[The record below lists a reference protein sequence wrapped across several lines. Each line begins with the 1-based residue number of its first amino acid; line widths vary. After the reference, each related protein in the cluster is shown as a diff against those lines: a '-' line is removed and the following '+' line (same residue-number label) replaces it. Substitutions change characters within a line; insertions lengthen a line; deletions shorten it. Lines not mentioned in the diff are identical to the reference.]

1 MADRSSSQRVPPTT
15 VRRLSAYYR
24 ALGVL
29 RDQGVL
35 HVSSKDLSDLAGST
49 APQVRRD
56 LAYFGS
62 FGTRG
67 VGYSVTS
74 LCARLA
80 SILGIDRYW
89 PLGLVGAGHLGQ
101 ALLAYQGFQGPEY
114 EIAAA
119 FDVDSTKIGTIANDI
134 RISDFADFKTEARRL
149 ELAIV
154 MVAVPADA
162 AQTVVDQIVAADIRA
177 ILNFAPVR
185 LRVPSR
191 VRLSNVDVSMEVE
204 SLTHS
209 LTG

>member
-24 ALGVL
+24 ALGAL
-29 RDQGVL
+29 GDQGVS
-35 HVSSKDLSDLAGST
+35 HVSSKGLSDLAGST

-67 VGYSVTS
+67 VGYLVAS
-74 LCARLA
+74 LRARLA
-80 SILGIDRYW
+80 GILGIDRAW
-89 PLGLVGAGHLGQ
+89 SLGLVGVGHLGQ
-101 ALLAYQGFQGPEY
+101 ALLAYRGFQGPEY
-114 EIAAA
+114 EIAAV
-119 FDVDSTKIGTIANDI
+119 FDVDSAKIGTVINDI
-134 RISDFADFKTEARRL
+134 RVSDFADFKVEARSL
-149 ELAIV
+149 ALAIV

-162 AQTVVDQIVAADIRA
+162 AQTVVDQIIAADIRA
-177 ILNFAPVR
+177 ILNFAPVQ
-185 LRVPSR
+185 LRVPAC